1 MQRKNYNKREKIAS
15 TLFDVIKYILTV
27 IVIGSIFN
35 KFDYNYMLIGFCLS
49 MGLGVIAYFITP
61 EKED

>member
-1 MQRKNYNKREKIAS
+1 MKKRYNKKEKIAN

-35 KFDYNYMLIGFCLS
+35 KFDYKYIVIGVCLAVV
-49 MGLGVIAYFITP
+49 LGVIAYIITP
-61 EKED
+61 EKEE